1 MRTRVISLSVA
12 LIASMALFL
21 GIGGHASAEPIAP
34 VSEVAQQ
41 AINQPASVVVG
52 QIMAPKKNA
61 KKSKPPKWVCSRIY
75 INGKPARPTAVK
87 VWCNGGKTL
96 VKFKTGGMKP
106 GVKDNHSTL
115 RYFKLKKGKY
125 YNFVVA
131 FVKQP
136 GGRGELRVFYYYG
149 AKKKPKY
156 GIVLR
161 DPFRQTPKQSRVLV

>member
-1 MRTRVISLSVA
+1 MRTRIVLVSLA
-12 LIASMALFL
+12 LITSIALLL
-21 GIGGHASAEPIAP
+21 GTGSHASATPVAP
-34 VSEVAQQ
+34 ANGVAQQ
-41 AINQPASVVVG
+41 AINQPASVGG
-52 QIMAPKKNA
+52 QITAQMKKA
-61 KKSKPPKWVCSRIY
+61 KKPPKWVCSRIY
-75 INGKPARPTAVK
+75 IEGKPKYPTVVK
-87 VWCNGGKTL
+87 VSCNQGKTL
-96 VKFKTGGMKP
+96 VKFKTVGMKP